1 MVTLRGLRLPLTA
14 CMIWGDFMHTPSMY
28 SLCEDV
34 DEPGMPE
41 PKPSSAARDEGRKAP
56 GELPCSRWSSAVG
69 NCNPS
74 PAHRGRHTGA
84 RLAFCLPLTACP
96 SRVPEH
102 CMGVG
107 WGWPRTQEVP
117 SGGLWARPELA
128 SALGG
133 KDIPRSLRNLHSP
146 LLLLPPLYPQLQRR
160 RALAGGGGEAAESAL
175 CCLPGLWRAEQAMA
189 LASQPPPLAGITYL
203 HPFPSVLPPHPHG
216 PVPLSEWAGH
226 RGVGARQGLVC
237 HLATPAWPRALSR
250 EGFGFPDRDQ
260 VSQREKKERKTK
272 KRKKRSDLLQLEP
285 S

>member
-1 MVTLRGLRLPLTA
+1 
-14 CMIWGDFMHTPSMY
+14 MHTPSMY

-160 RALAGGGGEAAESAL
+160 RALAGGGGGSCRVSSL
-175 CCLPGLWRAEQAMA
+175 LPARTVEGRAGHGTSLTAPSPGWDHISPP
-189 LASQPPPLAGITYL
+189 LSFCPPP
-203 HPFPSVLPPHPHG
+203 PPPRSSS
-216 PVPLSEWAGH
+216 PL
-226 RGVGARQGLVC
+226 
-237 HLATPAWPRALSR
+237 
-250 EGFGFPDRDQ
+250 
-260 VSQREKKERKTK
+260 
-272 KRKKRSDLLQLEP
+272 
-285 S
+285 